1 MRAVYSSSARNVWVD
16 KERLIVLI
24 VGCMADMI
32 AVRGDLK
39 IFGSREGGG
48 AVGNN
53 VVIKSVSAYYVS
65 QSRGFVL
72 TSAMIG
78 IASQRSI
85 SAATFSF
92 PLPPSQIPPSSTS
105 STLINIPRRLLTI
118 HSPLELAKEDIVSSR
133 IGCMMDWV

>member
-53 VVIKSVSAYYVS
+53 VVS
-65 QSRGFVL
+65 L
-72 TSAMIG
+72 PTTSANPG
-78 IASQRSI
+78 GLC
-85 SAATFSF
+85 
-92 PLPPSQIPPSSTS
+92 LPRP
-105 STLINIPRRLLTI
+105 
-118 HSPLELAKEDIVSSR
+118 
-133 IGCMMDWV
+133 